1 MESQTNEIFV
11 HPQCPDCTGVIEQ
24 FNADPSQFDGAELL
38 DVTDI
43 RNLKKFL
50 IYRDNL
56 PGYGDVVKQGK
67 IGVPSKVIGGETVEF
82 ETIVESTGLSEL

>member
-1 MESQTNEIFV
+1 MNTTTEIFV

-24 FNADPSQFDGAELL
+24 FNADPAQFGGAELL

-50 IYRDNL
+50 TYRDNL
-56 PGYGDVVKQGK
+56 PGYDDVVKQGK
-67 IGVPSKVIGGETVEF
+67 IGVPSKVTAVTTVEF
-82 ETIVESTGLSEL
+82 FDAV